1 MKRLTACI
9 LFFFVWACSVDKTME
24 YHQVI
29 SLDDVKNE
37 IEFEDIR
44 FIKLETNPDILLGND
59 IFLKISEDKIFIL
72 DKDYQKCVL
81 CYSNVGIF
89 LSKIGKKGKGP
100 GEYIEIRDFIIKN
113 DEVEILSGAG
123 ASSTISKYNIEGQ
136 FLGKTDISYA
146 AFSFENI
153 SDDYYAIG
161 TGYNKSIHKNRIY
174 IVDKN
179 GKEVEKLLPNQTDIK
194 IPVVE
199 NTFTKFGSKIYY
211 RESFNNQV
219 YSVEDFQLTVNYELN
234 FGKYSIPEKFYK
246 SDILKGFEMIN
257 KNGFSNIFQ
266 YLDNQRYAFFEI
278 RQQKAGENT
287 TTHLLLFAQTN
298 DNRSIISFG
307 EEENTIFRHPVGITK
322 NNELIFLIYPYDL
335 KSNSKEMELYDISEN
350 LKNLDVTENPYIA
363 FCKI

>member
-1 MKRLTACI
+1 MKRLATYI

-24 YHQVI
+24 NHQVI

-81 CYSNVGIF
+81 CYSNDGIF

-100 GEYIEIRDFIIKN
+100 GEYVEIRDFIIKN

-123 ASSTISKYNIEGQ
+123 AFSTINRYNLEGQ
-136 FLGKTDISYA
+136 FLGKIDISYA

-153 SDDYYAIG
+153 FDDYYAIG

-174 IVDKN
+174 ILDKN
-179 GKEVEKLLPNQTDIK
+179 GKEVDKLLPNQTDIK

-199 NTFTKFGSKIYY
+199 NTFTNFGNTIYY

-219 YSVEDFQLTVNYELN
+219 YSIEDFQLSVNYELD
-234 FGKYSIPEKFYK
+234 FGKYNIPEKFYK

-257 KNGFSNIFQ
+257 RNGFSNIFQ
-266 YLDNQRYAFFEI
+266 YFDNQKYAFFEI
-278 RQQKAGENT
+278 RQQKAGEKSK
-287 TTHLLLFAQTN
+287 THLLLVDQTN
-298 DNRSIISFG
+298 NISSTMSFR
-307 EEENTIFRHPVGITK
+307 EEKNTIFRHPVGITK
-322 NNELIFLIYPYDL
+322 NNELIFLVYPYDL